1 MNRPVTNIALRP
13 VILIFSIVLTMSA
26 TRAHAQKKD
35 SLKYPINDRLADPY
49 SNPNRNSFDLNDTAF
64 IKRSVEYD
72 PVTKQYYIVE
82 KIGNRY
88 YRTPMT
94 YSMKEFLEMQGKK
107 DEAEYFRKRANT
119 LANLNR
125 RGAKPNFGFNKDWMN
140 RVTGNGKVEIRPSGY
155 VDISAGYQ
163 GQNIKNPTLPE
174 RARKV
179 GGFDFNMN
187 AQLQVDANIGDK
199 IKLPINYNTL
209 ANFDFENQLKL
220 DYQGKDDEI
229 LKQFQ
234 AGNVSFNSKGTLI
247 PGAQSL
253 FGVKTQ
259 LQFGKL
265 YVSTVLANQRS
276 QRQSLGLQGGSAS
289 QPFSI
294 KADEYEE
301 NRHFLMA
308 QYFRKNYN
316 KALQNLPVVNTNV
329 QITRVEVWVTNRTGT
344 TTDTRDVVGLT
355 DLGEQDP
362 SSGNTLPDN
371 YVNGLYYSLK
381 SNPSARNSTQIQG
394 VLTGMGLQPVQ
405 DYEKTF
411 ARKLQPS
418 EYTFSDFNA
427 RVGFI
432 SLNQPLQPDEVLAV
446 AYQYTYNGKV
456 FQVGEFS
463 QDVPPDSSGNSQK
476 VLFLKLL
483 KATSQRTNLPIW
495 RLMMKNIY
503 TVGFGQL
510 QREDFKLDVLY
521 EEPSLGEKRYLP
533 VGDTVAGINPI
544 KPEYRGVPVLTL
556 VNLDRLNNQ
565 NDPQPNGIF
574 DFLEGQTVISAQ
586 SRVIFPVLEP
596 FGHDLDYV
604 FTSPQAQRK
613 YLYYPLYDTIKAIA
627 QNYANLNRFK
637 LIGRSKQANNVDY
650 QLGFNIPRGSVTVTA
665 GGQVLQE
672 NVDYEINYDL
682 GTLHVTNSA
691 VINSGIPV
699 QVQFENNASFGLQQ
713 RNYMALRLDY
723 LANKHLT
730 VGGTVVRLGERPFF
744 SKQGYGEDPIRNTMY
759 GLDFDYRND
768 VPRLSRILD
777 KLPFYSTKA
786 MSSITAYAEGAVLQ
800 PGHAPQIGKGNKGV
814 IYVDDFEGTRS
825 SIDLRFPITSWTL
838 ASTPQKSPSPTMSD
852 MFPEAQLSNDL
863 SYNYNRAKLAW
874 YNIEPVLQER
884 RNNDN
889 PLRNNIAEL
898 QKPETRQVFQQEIFP
913 QRSID
918 IGQSLLNTFD
928 LAYYPKEKGPY
939 NFVADP
945 ARVDANNFLKTPKKA
960 WGGIM
965 RNVDQT
971 DFETGNIEF
980 IEFWVQDPFTLKPTH
995 TGGELYIDLGN
1006 ISEDVLRDS
1015 RRQFENGLPIPSN
1028 KNILVDET
1036 VWGKV
1041 PRNPQ
1046 QVTNAFSNETQDR
1059 PFQDVGFD
1067 GLTDTAEQRKFQP
1080 YLNQIQSIVSPG
1092 VYQQI
1097 QKDPSADNFKGYR
1110 DASFTD
1116 RNGIL
1121 ERYKNINNPHG
1132 NSPVA
1137 AKTDEFT
1144 SAFTLYPD
1152 QEELNRDNTLNET
1165 EEYFQYRVE
1174 MKPHMTQGT
1183 NYITDV
1189 RSVQVRLADGTTR
1202 PEQWYLFRIPIRE
1215 FQAKVGNIPDFKS
1228 IRFIR
1233 MFMTGFD
1240 DTVVLRFAK
1249 LELIRNQWKK
1259 FTNEIDTTGNYL
1271 LLPASDPTTV
1281 EVLAVNLEEND
1292 QRSPIVY
1299 RSPPGIDRQQQI
1311 SNNNTQLLQN
1321 EQSLSVKLTNL
1332 KQYNTRGVFKTMN
1345 LDLRQY
1351 GSLQMFIHA
1360 EDVLNP
1366 GNNINDGDMNA
1377 VIRIGNDFVSN
1388 YYEIRIPLKITPW
1401 GTRDSARIWP
1411 SQNSLELVLE
1421 DLTKV
1426 KMRRNRAGVS
1436 PSKYFREQRANG
1448 NVYAI
1453 IGNPNLGEVR
1463 GMLFGVENAK
1473 RESVSTEVWF
1483 NELRLS
1489 RLDESG
1495 GYAALSR
1502 VDIRLAD
1509 LGNFSLAGS
1518 LKSRGFGTLEQRVN
1532 ERSREDFYQWDISTN
1547 LDLGKLVPKKAALQI
1562 PVYAGIS
1569 KTNSTPEYDPY
1580 DLDIKL
1586 KDKLDDG
1593 SMSSKDKDSIR
1604 RDAVEQTTIKTINF
1618 TNVRKLKTNTKSVK
1632 PWDISNIDLNYSFSH
1647 QDHTSPIL
1655 EEDDIKRTRAAVG
1668 YTFQPQPKYIEPL
1681 KGVIKSRSPWLA
1693 FVRDFNF
1700 NYKPQVSVKG
1710 DVFRQFGALRSRNVG
1725 GDGFKLPESFD
1736 KRFTFDR
1743 YYTLR
1748 WDLTRSLL
1756 LDFTA
1761 INNANID
1768 EPFGRLNTQEK
1779 KDSVKKNLL
1788 KGGRT
1793 THYSHSG
1800 TVSYT
1805 LPMAKFP
1812 LLDWT
1817 NIRAS
1822 YTAKYDWIA
1831 ASLLAKNLGNTMLNG
1846 QTRNINSEFNFDQLY
1861 NKWKF
1866 LRDAGQPAQ
1875 PKQPKTKGDTAK
1887 AKQPQ
1892 PKNTNEPKTLGSVP
1906 RFLVGLATSL
1916 KRVGIQYTEDM
1927 GTLLPGY
1934 LDSTKILGMNNRSNA
1949 PGWKYVFGYQPDT
1962 NAINRLGERG
1972 LLTRDPMFNQLIQ
1985 QRFNQKISVTA
1996 QLSPIRDLTV
2006 DINLDKTFDKQY
2018 SELYKDTTGSSGLGR
2033 FNPYAMGSFSISY
2046 ISYQTLF
2053 GKFDPNEVSETFK
2066 KFEAYRAR
2074 LSERLGKGNP
2084 YSPGTVGPDG
2094 YVVGYGRYA
2103 QDVVIPAFLAAY
2115 TDKDPMQVKLLKNSN
2130 PELKSNPFKGMIPRP
2145 NWNLSYNGLSRIPGL
2160 EKIFTNVTIRHGY
2173 SSTLSM
2179 NSFNTSLLFQD
2190 PLRVGYPKFRD
2201 SLTGN
2206 YVPYFLVPN
2215 VTISEQFAPLLE
2227 VDMTFTN
2234 ELSARVEYR
2243 KSRQLSLSLVDYQLA
2258 ENRST
2263 EYTVGF
2269 NWRKRNLPILKNMR
2283 IGKNSKPLD
2292 NDVTFRF
2299 DFALR
2304 DDATSNT
2311 KLDQN
2316 TAYPAAGQKVIRI
2329 SPTIDYVL
2337 NSRVN
2342 LKFYFEQN
2350 RVIPKLATTAPITT
2364 TRGGVQVR
2372 VSLTQ

>member
-1 MNRPVTNIALRP
+1 LNRSITNIALRLGI
-13 VILIFSIVLTMSA
+13 VICCFVLTIPA
-26 TRAHAQKKD
+26 NRAHAQKKD

-49 SNPNRNSFDLNDTAF
+49 SNPNRNTFDLKDTAF
-64 IKRSVEYD
+64 IRRSVEYD

-259 LQFGKL
+259 LQFGRL

-362 SSGNTLPDN
+362 SSGNALPDN
-371 YVNGLYYSLK
+371 YSNGLYYTLK
-381 SNPSARNSTQIQG
+381 SNPNARNSTQVQG

-405 DYEKTF
+405 DFEKTF

-432 SLNQPLQPDEVLAV
+432 SLNQPLQPDEVLAI
-446 AYQYTYNGKV
+446 AYQYTYNGKI

-544 KPEYRGVPVLTL
+544 KPEYLGVPVLTL

-565 NDPQPNGIF
+565 NDPQPNGVF
-574 DFLEGQTVISAQ
+574 DFLEGQTVISSQ

-604 FTSPQAQRK
+604 FTSAQAQQK

-723 LANKHLT
+723 LASKHLT

-744 SKQGYGEDPIRNTMY
+744 SKQSYGEDPIRNTMY
-759 GLDFDYRND
+759 GLDLDYRND
-768 VPRLSRILD
+768 MPRLSRILD

-786 MSSITAYAEGAVLQ
+786 MSGVTAYAEAAVLQ

-838 ASTPQKSPSPTMSD
+838 ASTPQHSPSPSNPD
-852 MFPEAQLSNDL
+852 QFPEAQLSNDL
-863 SYNYNRAKLAW
+863 AYNYNRAKLAW

-889 PLRNNIAEL
+889 PLKNNLVEL
-898 QKPETRQVFQQEIFP
+898 TKPETRQVFQQEIFP

-918 IGQSLLNTFD
+918 IGQSLINTFD

-945 ARVDANNFLKTPKKA
+945 TKIDPNNFLKQPKKA

-980 IEFWVQDPFTLKPTH
+980 IEFWVQDPFTLKQTH
-995 TGGELYIDLGN
+995 TGGELYFDLGN

-1015 RRQFENGLPIPSN
+1015 RRLFENGLPIPSN
-1028 KNILVDET
+1028 KNILTDET

-1046 QVTNAFSNETQDR
+1046 QVTNAFSNEVEDR

-1067 GLTDTAEQRKFQP
+1067 GMTDTAEQRKFQP
-1080 YLNQIQSIVSPG
+1080 YLNQIQSIVTPG

-1110 DASFTD
+1110 DGSFTEK
-1116 RNGIL
+1116 NGIL

-1137 AKTDEFT
+1137 SKSDEFT

-1174 MKPHMTQGT
+1174 LKPNMVQGT

-1189 RSVQVRLADGTTR
+1189 RSVTVRLADGLTR
-1202 PEQWYLFRIPIRE
+1202 PEKWYLFRIPIRE
-1215 FQAKVGNIPDFKS
+1215 YQAKVGNIPDFKS

-1233 MFMTGFD
+1233 MFMTGFE

-1259 FTNEIDTTGNYL
+1259 FNNEIDTTGNYL

-1292 QRSPIVY
+1292 QRTPIVY

-1321 EQSLSVKLTNL
+1321 EQSLSVKISNL

-1351 GSLQMFIHA
+1351 GSLSMFIHA
-1360 EDVLNP
+1360 EDVLP
-1366 GNNINDGDMNA
+1366 QGGNIADGDMNA

-1411 SQNSLELVLE
+1411 SQNSLELILD

-1426 KMRRNRAGVS
+1426 KMRRNRAGFS

-1453 IGNPNLGEVR
+1453 MGNPNLGEVR
-1463 GMLFGVENAK
+1463 GMLFGVENLVN
-1473 RESVSTEVWF
+1473 ESVSTEVWF

-1502 VDIRLAD
+1502 VDFRLAD
-1509 LGNFSLAGS
+1509 LGNLSLAGS

-1532 ERSREDFYQWDISTN
+1532 ERSREDFYQWDLSTN

-1562 PVYAGIS
+1562 PLYAGIS

-1586 KDKLDDG
+1586 QEKLDDNL
-1593 SMSSKDKDSIR
+1593 MSGKDKDSIR

-1618 TNVRKLKTNTKSVK
+1618 TNVRKLKTNNKSVK
-1632 PWDISNIDLNYSFSH
+1632 PWDISNVDLNYSYSH

-1668 YTFQPQPKYIEPL
+1668 YVFSPQPKYIEPL
-1681 KGVIKSRSPWLA
+1681 KRWIKSKSPWLA

-1725 GDGFKLPESFD
+1725 GDGFKLPESYD

-1756 LDFTA
+1756 LDFSA

-1779 KDSVKKNLL
+1779 KDSVKNNLF

-1805 LPMAKFP
+1805 LPTAKFP

-1846 QTRNINSEFNFDQLY
+1846 QTRNINSEFSFDQLY

-1866 LRDAGQPAQ
+1866 LRDASQPAAV
-1875 PKQPKTKGDTAK
+1875 KQPKAKGDTSK
-1887 AKQPQ
+1887 VKQPQ

-1906 RFLVGLATSL
+1906 RFLVALATSL

-1934 LDSTKILGMNNRSNA
+1934 LDSTKLLGMNTRSNA
-1949 PGWKYVFGYQPDT
+1949 PGWRYVLGYQPDT
-1962 NAINRLGERG
+1962 SAINRLGQRG

-2006 DINLDKTFDKQY
+2006 DLNLDKTFDKQY

-2053 GKFDPNEVSETFK
+2053 GKYDPNEVSETFK
-2066 KFEAYRAR
+2066 KFESYRAR
-2074 LSERLGKGNP
+2074 LSDRLGKGNP
-2084 YSPGTVGPDG
+2084 YSPGAVGPDG
-2094 YVVGYGRYA
+2094 YVIGYGRYA

-2115 TDKDPMQVKLLKNSN
+2115 TDKDPMEVKLLKNSN

-2145 NWNLSYNGLSRIPGL
+2145 NWNVAYNGLSRIPGL

-2173 SSTLSM
+2173 NSTLSM

-2190 PLRVGYPKFRD
+2190 PLRVGYPSFRD

-2215 VTISEQFAPLLE
+2215 ITISEQFAPLLE

-2263 EYTVGF
+2263 EYTVGL
-2269 NWRKRNLPILKNMR
+2269 NWRKRNLPLLKNFK
-2283 IGKNSKPLD
+2283 IGKNGKPLD

-2299 DFALR
+2299 DFSLR

-2350 RVIPKLATTAPITT
+2350 RVIPKLATAAPITT

-2372 VSLTQ
+2372 VSLAQ